1 MNLKKERTYEYMFHV
16 FKIILKI
23 YNIHLFQVFVENLYI
38 SDCSIFVLKNI
49 ESNFGHHTFKKD
61 VQKWKKS
68 QRKVIKI
75 MEVIKIIE
83 NRSNKK
89 ELLHLEKQG

>member
-1 MNLKKERTYEYMFHV
+1 MFHV
-16 FKIILKI
+16 FKIIFKI

-49 ESNFGHHTFKKD
+49 ESNFGYHTFKKD

-68 QRKVIKI
+68 QRKVVKI
-75 MEVIKIIE
+75 MEVIKIME

-89 ELLHLEKQG
+89 ELLHLEN